1 MNKKIICRITAALLT
16 VICLLGMSGCH
27 MLDVTVDWNIPKI
40 RRTYRAAAVEQAQAE
55 PSTSATAMMPT
66 QPVTNSSTQGE
77 TTTAPVQSEKTALDI
92 YNEALKN
99 SVIQGVVLGSKF
111 SSLTVDIGDKETFDG
126 LGNVHDFS
134 KSHDLDA
141 ADFSLPAFSDP
152 AQLAVEET
160 DESYIITCDSSD
172 ILSADIPVRQITG
185 YVYFLDIAAVD
196 GIFSLLGGEK
206 ADGAIYDSMGDG
218 KVSMK
223 NGSFTCE
230 ISKAEMKFTSAKLL
244 FEETFDDIVK
254 LSFPKDFSAD
264 LTMNITLGFSF

>member
-1 MNKKIICRITAALLT
+1 MNKKNICRVMAALLT
-16 VICLLGMSGCH
+16 LVCLISMSGCH
-27 MLDVTVDWNIPKI
+27 MLDITIDWNIPKL
-40 RRTYRAAAVEQAQAE
+40 RRTYWG
-55 PSTSATAMMPT
+55 TSA
-66 QPVTNSSTQGE
+66 QPE
-77 TTTAPVQSEKTALDI
+77 TTEAPAPQTTAPVETTAPPAPDPTAIDI

-141 ADFSLPAFSDP
+141 AGFSLPAFTDP
-152 AQLAVEET
+152 AQLAMEET
-160 DESYIITCDSSD
+160 DDSYIITCSGSD
-172 ILSADIPVRQITG
+172 ILKADIPVRQITG

-196 GIFSLLGGEK
+196 GIFSLLGGDK

-230 ISKAEMKFTSAKLL
+230 ISKAEKKFTDAKLL

-254 LSFPKDFSAD
+254 FSFPKDFSAD
-264 LTMNITLGFSF
+264 LTLNITLGFSF